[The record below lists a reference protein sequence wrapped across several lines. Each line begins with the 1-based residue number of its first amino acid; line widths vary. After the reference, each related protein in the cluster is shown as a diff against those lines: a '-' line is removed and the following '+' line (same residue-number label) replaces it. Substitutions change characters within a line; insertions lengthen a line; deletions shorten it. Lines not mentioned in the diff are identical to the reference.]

1 MDVMCIVCSFAL
13 TKLDILDDQPVVK
26 IAVAY
31 RVSGQTIDYYPSKYP
46 VSVCVC
52 VTVWGIICNRFVFT
66 GGADIGPDGDLPQS
80 LKAMDPGT
88 RILEKLYW
96 ETSDIS
102 IIIQ

>member
-1 MDVMCIVCSFAL
+1 MDAMRIVCSFAL

-31 RVSGQTIDYYPSKYP
+31 RVSGQTIDYYPSKFP
-46 VSVCVC
+46 VCAIC
-52 VTVWGIICNRFVFT
+52 VTMWGIICNRFVFT
-66 GGADIGPDGDLPQS
+66 GGTDIGPDGDILQS
-80 LKAMDPGT
+80 LKAMDTGT
-88 RILEKLYW
+88 RILEELYW